1 VFRAPDCSLY
11 DRGWF
16 FLIHPHGEIM
26 QGDRLKSYYMR
37 NFVGL
42 PFETTMAGASLV
54 FGGVLERFPNVNFCL
69 CHGGGFVPYQTA

>member
-26 QGDRLKSYYMR
+26 QGDRLKSYYKR

-42 PFETTMAGASLV
+42 PFETERAGASLV